1 MGRVAE
7 DLPPDLAHSTGAPP
21 PGRSLVA
28 LGPAEPPI
36 PRREMDYALL
46 AVLVRVQH
54 LRRDEALV
62 LLDGLIALGMK
73 GPEVLL
79 ARAVVELGL
88 ERFEDLLETI
98 RTLDRLDPPEAS
110 GGRRISEK
118 VRVRSYMKAR
128 AIFALTGKLDAEGK
142 ASLDFYLRQG
152 RPKPAPG

>member
-1 MGRVAE
+1 MAE
-7 DLPPDLAHSTGAPP
+7 DLPPDPALTAGAPP
-21 PGRSLVA
+21 PGRALVP
-28 LGPAEPPI
+28 LGPAEPPL

-54 LRRDEALV
+54 LRQDEALV
-62 LLDGLIALGMK
+62 LIDGLMALGAR

-88 ERFEDLLETI
+88 GRHEALLDTI
-98 RTLDRLDPPEAS
+98 RELDRLDPPEVG

-118 VRVRSYMKAR
+118 VRARSYMKAR
-128 AIFALTGKLDAEGK
+128 AIYALTGRLDAEGK

-152 RPKPAPG
+152 RPKPAED